1 MIAVKFTKAEQYPE
15 ALEILRK
22 GERLAEN
29 NDHGLSM
36 TYNNLACYYRQLN
49 QPKTSLIFLE
59 KALEIAQRNMGPA
72 TAAKADTH
80 LNMCAVLSQLG
91 RHEYAMMNA
100 N

>member
-1 MIAVKFTKAEQYPE
+1 
-15 ALEILRK
+15 
-22 GERLAEN
+22 
-29 NDHGLSM
+29 M

-49 QPKTSLIFLE
+49 QPRTSLIFLE
-59 KALEIAQRNMGPA
+59 KALEIATKNLGPA